1 MRFTISR
8 DPGGGYNHRRQ
19 GSRYR
24 LLVLGVLVSLV
35 LMTGASGITGLR
47 ALGPTTGVASP
58 QYGTAE
64 LAAASA
70 YSASNPAVVNPGVD
84 DNSRGGDNSQSP
96 SVSGDAVNNHSTRT
110 PTRTP
115 VRTATPTRTPR
126 ITSTPTP
133 TAIPTNTPTASATS
147 TPGLCNCIDDVVVTQ
162 GIHIVGNT
170 AKVTFHNNSP
180 DCSYLIG
187 AASYDDVTGYIED
200 QVLYDSQ
207 QYTIAPG
214 ETVELSVAMPSCRW
228 QIDAFCGQVLHDF
241 HGVRYGPRLKD
252 DMEGGFVLPGNTNSN
267 SD

>member
-70 YSASNPAVVNPGVD
+70 YSAGNPAVVNPGVD

-115 VRTATPTRTPR
+115 VRTATRTSTPR

-133 TAIPTNTPTASATS
+133 TAIPTNTPTASATA

-200 QVLYDSQ
+200 QVLYNSQ

-252 DMEGGFVLPGNTNSN
+252 DMEGGSFCQVT
-267 SD
+267 